1 MLQWIRNSAI
11 DRQKWD
17 NCITTCPWGNI
28 YSLSIYLDTLTN
40 NGWEALVMGD
50 YEFIMPVPL
59 RSKFGIMY
67 TYRPDFCQQLGIFS
81 IHNQL
86 TDELS
91 HVFYAEL
98 SKRCLHII
106 YPLNFQNKMH
116 HGEGLNFKKR
126 TNFILELSSSY
137 ENLSAG
143 FAGDLKRNLMKSTK
157 AGLSIKSNIEV
168 KKVVEL
174 YKNAWNHLYKISD
187 QGYTYFEHL
196 IINLAKNNLASTYGV
211 YQENRLVAACVIL
224 RFKNRIYYPFSAI
237 SSEGRK
243 TGAAAAMLAGILK
256 NHENSGLIFDFE
268 GSDLENV
275 KFFYQKFNPIDQPY
289 YQLEKHFKPW
299 ALMQILLKRR
309 R

>member
-40 NGWEALVMGD
+40 DGWEALVLGD
-50 YEFIMPVPL
+50 YEYIMPVPL
-59 RSKFGIMY
+59 RSKFGIRY

-81 IHNQL
+81 VHDQL
-86 TDELS
+86 SDELTRA
-91 HVFYAEL
+91 FYTEL

-106 YPLNFQNKMH
+106 YPLNFQNKIQYSN
-116 HGEGLNFKKR
+116 GLNFKKR
-126 TNFILELSSSY
+126 TNFILQLSSSY
-137 ENLSAG
+137 EKLSTG
-143 FAGDLKRNLMKSTK
+143 FTGDLKRNLIKSTK
-157 AGLSIKSNIEV
+157 TGLSIKSNIEI
-168 KKVVEL
+168 KAVVAL
-174 YKNAWNHLYKISD
+174 YKNAWNHLYHISD
-187 QGYTYFEHL
+187 QGYASFEKLVIHL
-196 IINLAKNNLASTYGV
+196 GKNNHSTNYGV
-211 YQENRLVAACVIL
+211 YHEDRLVAACVIL

-237 SSEGRK
+237 APEGRK

-256 NHENSGLIFDFE
+256 EYENSGLIFDFE

-275 KFFYQKFNPIDQPY
+275 KFFYQKFNPVDQPY

-299 ALMQILLKRR
+299 VLIRGFLERR